1 MAKALFLGL
10 SAAFFIAYALV
21 ANALLIPN
29 QRTIHFGNEEFAGCI
44 TQGEGEDVE
53 CIADD
58 SRVQKLG
65 FFGDLIEFVTSAVAV
80 SVNLFSPFFQ
90 LITFQA
96 QGLGAASFITVL
108 IFTPLAIINGFII
121 FSTIRGSG

>member
-29 QRTIHFGNEEFAGCI
+29 QETIVFGNNELGCL
-44 TQGEGEDVE
+44 TQGSGDDEE
-53 CIADD
+53 CISDD
-58 SRVQKLG
+58 PRVNIPILG
-65 FFGDLIEFVTSAVAV
+65 PIIETAANILSASAQLFG
-80 SVNLFSPFFQ
+80 PFFQ
-90 LITFQA
+90 LLTFQA

-108 IFTPLAIINGFII
+108 IFTPLTIVNAFII
-121 FSTIRGSG
+121 FSTIRGG

>member
-1 MAKALFLGL
+1 MAKAVFLGL

-29 QRTIHFGNEEFAGCI
+29 QETITFGTDQFGCI
-44 TQGEGEDVE
+44 TQGEGDEEE
-53 CIADD
+53 CISDD
-58 SRVQKLG
+58 PRVNIPILG
-65 FFGDLIEFVTSAVAV
+65 PIIEATANVISSSVQLFG
-80 SVNLFSPFFQ
+80 PFFQ
-90 LITFQA
+90 LLTFQA